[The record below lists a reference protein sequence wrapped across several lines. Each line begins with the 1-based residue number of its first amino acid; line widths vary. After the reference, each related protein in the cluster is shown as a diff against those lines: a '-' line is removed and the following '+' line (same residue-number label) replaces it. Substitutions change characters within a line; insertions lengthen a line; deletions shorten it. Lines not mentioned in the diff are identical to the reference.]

1 MTKYLCLLVQEYE
14 AVAGMINHLPPEKRT
29 FGHRPFF
36 REGESP
42 RQVLTDLL
50 MASGGT
56 PYIAAVFDT
65 QARLPERASFAQTVE
80 IAMVAGRFNERA
92 VLDYRL
98 SVQPNKIIM
107 K

>member
-1 MTKYLCLLVQEYE
+1 MTRYLCLLVQEYE
-14 AVAGMINHLPPEKRT
+14 AVAGMTDHLPPEKRT
-29 FGHRPFF
+29 FGHRPFL

-50 MASGGT
+50 MASGGA

-65 QARLPERASFAQTVE
+65 QARLPEGASFAQTVD
-80 IAMVAGRFNERA
+80 IALLAGKFNERA
-92 VLDYRL
+92 VRDYHL
-98 SVQPNKIIM
+98 SVQPNEIIM